1 MESRFPAANS
11 PAVGRRPAC
20 ALTTSSMRAFDWR
33 VTLFTNGLAHAGR
46 TCLDWKNCKS
56 MARGKLSFTMDSER
70 SSPSTPVKQ
79 VVTDPSLFDTVA
91 ALGDTRPRQDMPH
104 PRRRIVDA
112 PARRLP
118 PQLQAVRV
126 VVEADTDPDASYLDA
141 RELSERREAF
151 GRGEFEFLRVRA
163 EAEVLIEGT
172 VQTLTS
178 PGLSSIESDLD
189 EKDVDQVMAEEWGA
203 LRGVL
208 KAVGVPTKQLPLEV
222 ERGWVTRR

>member
-1 MESRFPAANS
+1 
-11 PAVGRRPAC
+11 
-20 ALTTSSMRAFDWR
+20 
-33 VTLFTNGLAHAGR
+33 
-46 TCLDWKNCKS
+46 
-56 MARGKLSFTMDSER
+56 MA
-70 SSPSTPVKQ
+70 P
-79 VVTDPSLFDTVA
+79 
-91 ALGDTRPRQDMPH
+91 

-112 PARRLP
+112 PTRRLP

-141 RELSERREAF
+141 RELSERRERF
-151 GRGEFEFLRVRA
+151 RRGEFEFLRVRA

-189 EKDVDQVMAEEWGA
+189 AKDVDQVMGEEWSA

-208 KAVGVPTKQLPLEV
+208 KAVGVPTKQLPLEY
-222 ERGWVTRR
+222 ERSWVTRR

>member
-1 MESRFPAANS
+1 
-11 PAVGRRPAC
+11 
-20 ALTTSSMRAFDWR
+20 
-33 VTLFTNGLAHAGR
+33 
-46 TCLDWKNCKS
+46 
-56 MARGKLSFTMDSER
+56 MA
-70 SSPSTPVKQ
+70 P
-79 VVTDPSLFDTVA
+79 
-91 ALGDTRPRQDMPH
+91 

-112 PARRLP
+112 PTRRLP

-141 RELSERREAF
+141 CELSERRESF
-151 GRGEFEFLRVRA
+151 RRGEFEFLRVRA

-189 EKDVDQVMAEEWGA
+189 AKDVDQVMGEEWSA

-208 KAVGVPTKQLPLEV
+208 KAVGVPTKQLPLEY
-222 ERGWVTRR
+222 ERSWVTRR